1 MLVTSASGVLA
12 LVAATGRASSAT
24 IRASAEGPSPPLLII
39 GAGVLGR
46 LAADEWRSGV
56 LSGSAESCGE
66 VIGVT
71 RKADE
76 ARDADL
82 RALGITPR
90 IRSDIDAKGAE
101 GARWPYVLF
110 CASPG
115 GNDDYAASVADALKL
130 WDAES
135 NGRFVFTSSAGVY
148 AEDSGGV
155 VTEGSP
161 TGSGPRSERLLNAEK
176 AVVEAGGTVVRLAG
190 LYLEDRGAHNYWLTQ
205 DEVAQRP
212 DGLINQIHYQDA
224 AAAAVAALFR
234 GKPGDVLLAA
244 DDAPMTREDIC
255 RAATRMRRFAG
266 KGVPRFTGSSGGVGK
281 IIDCSHTRDAIGW
294 EPRFK
299 TFDAFADSVS

>member
-1 MLVTSASGVLA
+1 ML
-12 LVAATGRASSAT
+12 SSRFAHWKRPT
-24 IRASAEGPSPPLLII
+24 VGAPP
-39 GAGVLGR
+39 
-46 LAADEWRSGV
+46 E
-56 LSGSAESCGE
+56 CGE
-66 VIGVT
+66 SRRGGG
-71 RKADE
+71 RHSGA
-76 ARDADL
+76 AR
-82 RALGITPR
+82 
-90 IRSDIDAKGAE
+90 
-101 GARWPYVLF
+101 
-110 CASPG
+110 
-115 GNDDYAASVADALKL
+115 
-130 WDAES
+130 
-135 NGRFVFTSSAGVY
+135 
-148 AEDSGGV
+148 
-155 VTEGSP
+155 
-161 TGSGPRSERLLNAEK
+161 
-176 AVVEAGGTVVRLAG
+176 G